1 LKRKEEL
8 ESVSLLGLSGLYF
21 GGERKGEICLIE
33 DDTRTHADSED
44 LNYGRAANL
53 KESVAILRRNFAG
66 AISRGQGIWWAGWKV
81 ETLKEPAFL
90 PLLKTFAKLGNFS
103 LALDR
108 RPASE
113 IGVFIDD
120 ETFFYQS
127 VRNNLDVP
135 LIFQQRLWGL
145 PRLGAPFDVYLLRDL
160 LEGALP
166 PYKLCIFLNAF
177 RLDSERRD
185 SLKKALRRDGRTALW
200 IYAPGL
206 IGEDLALENMHDLT
220 GFRFGMG
227 EQPWGPLVHLTDF
240 NHPITQGLSQD
251 LVWGMNSKLAPLF
264 FVDDPDARVLG
275 QVVYSQGNCRPGFAL
290 KTFPSWNSLYSAAP
304 NLPAPVL
311 RGVARF
317 AGVHIYSGAGD
328 VLQASRHLLG
338 IHTVAGGKRTLRLPR
353 QVEVVHDLFEDRTVG
368 QNAAEFTVVLPPSS
382 TSLFFT
388 GDLELLAK
396 L

>member
-1 LKRKEEL
+1 
-8 ESVSLLGLSGLYF
+8 
-21 GGERKGEICLIE
+21 
-33 DDTRTHADSED
+33 
-44 LNYGRAANL
+44 
-53 KESVAILRRNFAG
+53 
-66 AISRGQGIWWAGWKV
+66 
-81 ETLKEPAFL
+81 
-90 PLLKTFAKLGNFS
+90 
-103 LALDR
+103 
-108 RPASE
+108 
-113 IGVFIDD
+113 
-120 ETFFYQS
+120 
-127 VRNNLDVP
+127 
-135 LIFQQRLWGL
+135 
-145 PRLGAPFDVYLLRDL
+145 
-160 LEGALP
+160 
-166 PYKLCIFLNAF
+166 
-177 RLDSERRD
+177 
-185 SLKKALRRDGRTALW
+185 
-200 IYAPGL
+200 
-206 IGEDLALENMHDLT
+206 
-220 GFRFGMG
+220 
-227 EQPWGPLVHLTDF
+227 
-240 NHPITQGLSQD
+240 
-251 LVWGMNSKLAPLF
+251 MNSKLAPLF